1 MLDRLF
7 TIGLTLIF
15 EYVSLIVFKL
25 IDFKYLL
32 FVRVIKIYYFLNVFA
47 PIFNQVRQHFVTLD
61 LLDWLDWV
69 IIIFHFKFLIV

>member
-25 IDFKYLL
+25 IV
-32 FVRVIKIYYFLNVFA
+32 FVKIIKICLLNVFT
-47 PIFNQVRQHFVTLD
+47 PPY
-61 LLDWLDWV
+61 
-69 IIIFHFKFLIV
+69 FKV